1 MAWSIFSFFTGS
13 GIHRKMNKL
22 TKKIFHNL
30 RKDTSSYIEYGNIRR
45 GKPWGE
51 KDNDQIQ
58 WIYLIDLLSD
68 RPLVFK
74 IVYDIKQ
81 AKFICY
87 SRSGGKNEMAN
98 VLQFSTSDF
107 NELSVKLLELAAQ
120 IPVMRERMLRQHI
133 FSLAGEKSKKRWLVF
148 FHNDNRDREFDQLKV
163 SIKNMLDKGKISE
176 READKL
182 ISYAKNLSEQ

>member
-1 MAWSIFSFFTGS
+1 MAWSIFNVFAGS
-13 GIHRKMNKL
+13 GMHRKMNKL
-22 TKKIFHNL
+22 TKQIFSNL
-30 RKDTSSYIEYGNIRR
+30 RKDTSTYIEYGNIRR
-45 GKPWGE
+45 GKPWGD

-58 WIYLIDLLSD
+58 WVYLIDLLSD

-74 IVYDIKQ
+74 IVYDLRQ
-81 AKFICY
+81 NKFICY

-98 VLQFSTSDF
+98 VLQFSTTDF
-107 NELSVKLLELAAQ
+107 NELSAKLLELASQ

-148 FHNDNRDREFDQLKV
+148 FNKDNRDEEFDHLKS
-163 SIKNMLDKGKISE
+163 SIRSMLEQGKISE

-182 ISYAKNLSEQ
+182 VSYAKNLSEE